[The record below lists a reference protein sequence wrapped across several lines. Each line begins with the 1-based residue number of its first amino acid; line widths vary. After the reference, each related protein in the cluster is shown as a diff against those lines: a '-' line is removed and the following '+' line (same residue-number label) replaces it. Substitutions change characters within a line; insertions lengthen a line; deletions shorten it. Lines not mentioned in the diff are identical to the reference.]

1 VVGVTLVVLAVVTV
15 VLFVAGADKNAQQSS
30 LSRDGV
36 PVSVTVT
43 HCLAEMGGSGSNLT
57 GYACTGTY
65 TVDGTKYT
73 ESIPGNALH
82 DPDSTVRGVTVPGN
96 PSLLSTADI
105 VRAQPPSWKV
115 FIVPTILAVVLVAL
129 VVSILVRRR
138 RSHPVG

>member
-1 VVGVTLVVLAVVTV
+1 VVVCLVALGITSV
-15 VLFVAGADKNAQQSS
+15 VLFVAGANKNAQETS

-36 PVSVTVT
+36 PVRVTVT

-65 TVDGTKYT
+65 AVEGTKYT

-82 DPDSTVRGVTVPGN
+82 APGSTVRGVTVPDN
-96 PSLLSTADI
+96 PALLSTAEI

-115 FIVPTILAVVLVAL
+115 FIVPTILLVVLMAL
-129 VVSILVRRR
+129 VLWVVVRRR
-138 RSHPVG
+138 RSHPAR

>member
-1 VVGVTLVVLAVVTV
+1 VGVTLVVLAVVTV
-15 VLFVAGADKNAQQSS
+15 VLFVAGADKNAQQTS

-65 TVDGTKYT
+65 IVDGTKYT
-73 ESIPGNALH
+73 ESIPGNAFH
-82 DPDSTVRGVTVPGN
+82 DPDSSVKGVTVPGN

-115 FIVPTILAVVLVAL
+115 FIVPTVLLVVLVAL
-129 VVSILVRRR
+129 VVWIVARR
-138 RSHPVG
+138 RSRPVG